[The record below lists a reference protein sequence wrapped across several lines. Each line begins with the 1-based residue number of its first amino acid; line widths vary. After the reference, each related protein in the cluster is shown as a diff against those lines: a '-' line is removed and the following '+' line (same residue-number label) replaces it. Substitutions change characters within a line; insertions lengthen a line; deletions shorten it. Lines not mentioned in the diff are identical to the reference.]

1 MTPFVDWCF
10 SGCLRKAGEIC
21 GFRKLQTHSFKRG
34 SMNSLWEAS
43 EKGLTKTSPRML
55 KEVGDHALNYHE
67 RYVRPSKVFVAKR
80 LKDAKHK
87 LL

>member
-1 MTPFVDWCF
+1 
-10 SGCLRKAGEIC
+10 
-21 GFRKLQTHSFKRG
+21 
-34 SMNSLWEAS
+34 MNSLWEAS

-67 RYVRPSKVFVAKR
+67 RYVRPSKVFVAKS